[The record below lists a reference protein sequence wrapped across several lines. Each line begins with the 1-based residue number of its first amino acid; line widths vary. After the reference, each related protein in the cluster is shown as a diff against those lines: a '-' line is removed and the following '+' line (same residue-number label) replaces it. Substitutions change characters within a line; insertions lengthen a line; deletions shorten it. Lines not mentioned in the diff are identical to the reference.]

1 VVNAGKEFFNIA
13 FQYPAGFGVV
23 FADFKGNRTK
33 PIQRFVSSFANS
45 AGKRIGDKDFI
56 KKRVKFAV
64 NGVMNQPVPH
74 ARFVDISR
82 LGVGNIKGLIAAV
95 FIGMMNQ
102 VLMQRYYIV
111 HQVKGKFLNVFF
123 LSLPFQKLLP
133 SLKQIIQT
141 DNIFKTMSQL
151 DFHKNFT
158 SNTPPPPVQLKFNSK
173 TGSNLQIM
181 ARFLGS
187 FSEKFALYSRG
198 KNRFFVFRSD

>member
-1 VVNAGKEFFNIA
+1 MVDGGEEFFDIA
-13 FQYPAGFGVV
+13 FQYPAGSGVI
-23 FADFKGNRTK
+23 FTDFKSGRTK
-33 PIQRFVSSFANS
+33 PIQRFVD
-45 AGKRIGDKDFI
+45 I
-56 KKRVKFAV
+56 
-64 NGVMNQPVPH
+64 P
-74 ARFVDISR
+74 RF
-82 LGVGNIKGLIAAV
+82 GVGNIKGLIAAV